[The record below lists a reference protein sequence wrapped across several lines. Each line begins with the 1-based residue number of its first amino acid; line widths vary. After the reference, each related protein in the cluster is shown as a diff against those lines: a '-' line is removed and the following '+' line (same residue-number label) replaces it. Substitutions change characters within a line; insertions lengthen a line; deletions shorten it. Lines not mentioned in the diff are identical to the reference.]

1 MANSTRRISSK
12 NGDDVIEVTWPR
24 IELLELLGVTHPII
38 QAPMSG
44 YVGPALVAAVS
55 NAGALGSLG
64 CGPLSTQVVR
74 DQVEEIRRTT
84 NRPFNLNFFVH
95 AAPRIDADVA
105 DRVCERLAV
114 YYDELGL
121 ATVPE
126 PIDPLPRFDEE
137 RLQLILDSRP
147 RVVSFHFGLPPP
159 EMLTRIKQVG
169 CVVLS
174 SATTVAEARALEA
187 QGADAI
193 IAQGFE
199 AGGHRGTFTSG
210 GGAGLIG
217 TMALVPQVVDAVR
230 VPVIAAGGIADGR
243 GIAAAFALG
252 ASGVQIGTAFLGCLE
267 AAISNPY
274 REALH
279 RAEDEDTRL
288 TRVFTGRPARA
299 LRNRLIDEMGDAE
312 TLEFPVQ
319 LSLMQLLIK
328 ANGDASRADFL
339 PLWAGQAV
347 PLIRDLPAAKLI
359 ETFIADSWELL
370 PSIGEGRNA
379 KHRLDWREPVDGKVN
394 DLGPTGVAPMPAPPN

>member
-1 MANSTRRISSK
+1 MLPKYSK
-12 NGDDVIEVTWPR
+12 HVVEAKWPSR
-24 IELLELLGVTHPII
+24 ELLELLGVTHPII

-64 CGPLSTQVVR
+64 CGPLPPQAVR
-74 DQVEEIRRTT
+74 DQIEEIRRTS

-95 AAPRIDADVA
+95 TAPRIDARVA
-105 DRVCERLAV
+105 GRVRERLAV
-114 YYDELGL
+114 YYDELGVG
-121 ATVPE
+121 AVPE
-126 PIDPLPRFDEE
+126 PLDPLPRFDEE
-137 RLQLILDSRP
+137 RLQLILDLRP
-147 RVVSFHFGLPPP
+147 RVVSFHFGLPPS
-159 EMLTRIKQVG
+159 EMLTRIKHAG

-174 SATTVAEARALEA
+174 SATTVAEAKALEA

-252 ASGVQIGTAFLGCLE
+252 AAGVQIGTAFLGCPE
-267 AAISNPY
+267 ATVSGHY

-279 RAEDEDTRL
+279 RAADEDTRL

-319 LSLMQLLIK
+319 LSLMQGLFR
-328 ANGDASRADFL
+328 ANGEASRVGFP

-347 PLIRDLPAAKLI
+347 PLTRDLPAARLI
-359 ETFIADSWELL
+359 EAFVTESWD
-370 PSIGEGRNA
+370 
-379 KHRLDWREPVDGKVN
+379 RLRLISGSQSAEHHGSHQRSA
-394 DLGPTGVAPMPAPPN
+394 G

>member
-1 MANSTRRISSK
+1 MENPITTMLPKYSK
-12 NGDDVIEVTWPR
+12 HVVEAKWPSR
-24 IELLELLGVTHPII
+24 ELLELLGVTHPII

-64 CGPLSTQVVR
+64 CGPLPPQAVR
-74 DQVEEIRRTT
+74 DQIEEIRRTS

-95 AAPRIDADVA
+95 KAPRIDARVA
-105 DRVCERLAV
+105 RRVRERLAV
-114 YYDELGL
+114 YYDELGVG
-121 ATVPE
+121 AVPE
-126 PIDPLPRFDEE
+126 PLDPLPRFDEE
-137 RLQLILDSRP
+137 RLQLILDLRP
-147 RVVSFHFGLPPP
+147 RVVSFHFGLPPS
-159 EMLTRIKQVG
+159 EMLTRIKHAG

-174 SATTVAEARALEA
+174 SATTVAEAKALEA

-210 GGAGLIG
+210 AGAGLIG

-252 ASGVQIGTAFLGCLE
+252 AAGVQIGTAFLGCPE
-267 AAISNPY
+267 ATVSGHY

-279 RAEDEDTRL
+279 RAADEDTRL

-319 LSLMQLLIK
+319 LSLMQGLFR
-328 ANGDASRADFL
+328 ANGEASRVGFP

-347 PLIRDLPAAKLI
+347 PLTRDLPAARLI
-359 ETFIADSWELL
+359 EAFVAESWD
-370 PSIGEGRNA
+370 
-379 KHRLDWREPVDGKVN
+379 RLRLISGSQSAEHHGSHQRSA
-394 DLGPTGVAPMPAPPN
+394 G